1 MLSRKR
7 LLQHISQI
15 KMESNS
21 LTKFW
26 PLIYS
31 NIREFW
37 QITEPRIEDAALQL
51 DIPIELYYYSEL
63 GLDTFSIEEFQKR
76 DPFTNP
82 EQFERLFARL
92 DVKGWIEPIPDGKYQ
107 VTQRARNAARQIIQ
121 AGNAQLSGF
130 KPRSGLDLT
139 RLMNLLKQVV
149 MANGSESEPPTK
161 WAISRRFRVA
171 EKESPPIVQV
181 REYLMDIYAY
191 RDDSHLSASRPHFND
206 AGIVWIVLGS
216 LVGGVDVAADQIAEK
231 MEFRGYEAY
240 DYQVALQAAVEV
252 GWAEETEA
260 IGGFRP
266 TPAGRE
272 IRARVEHLTDEY
284 FYHPWSVMT
293 QEELD
298 DLYNL
303 LTKLHDQ
310 LIAYKKLK

>member
-1 MLSRKR
+1 MPSH
-7 LLQHISQI
+7 QV
-15 KMESNS
+15 KMEITS

-37 QITEPRIEDAALQL
+37 QIIEPRIDESALQL
-51 DIPIELYYYSEL
+51 DVPIELYYYSEL

-107 VTQRARNAARQIIQ
+107 VTQRARAAARQIIQ
-121 AGNAQLSGF
+121 AGNAHLSGF
-130 KPRSGLDLT
+130 KPKSGLDLI
-139 RLMNLLKQVV
+139 RLMNLLKQIV
-149 MANGSESEPPTK
+149 MANGSESEPPKK

-171 EKESPPIVQV
+171 EKDSLPIVQI
-181 REYLMDIYAY
+181 REYLMDIFAY

-206 AGIVWIVLGS
+206 AGIVWTVLGS
-216 LVGGVDVAADQIAEK
+216 LVGGKDVAADQIAEK
-231 MEFRGYEAY
+231 MEFRGYEAHE
-240 DYQVALQAAVEV
+240 YQVALQAAVEV

-260 IGGFRP
+260 LGAFRP

-272 IRARVEHLTDEY
+272 IREKAERQTDEY
-284 FYHPWSVMT
+284 FYRPWSLMT
-293 QEELD
+293 EAELD
-298 DLYNL
+298 ELYDL

-310 LIAYKKLK
+310 LIAFKKLK